1 VLPRLLWLG
10 LGALASLLATV
21 RLQLWILQAYPGAG
35 WWAVGGGLAAA
46 GALWALVLV
55 LGLRFRSA
63 KWIGSL
69 LILAPLVFLALGY
82 YGTTRYPQHRFKTV
96 ETAAEWSTLH
106 PTLRLTLWLMA
117 LEDGQL
123 VLTDIAREAHDY
135 EEMGFKRPS
144 KSPHYIKDDGYAHAV
159 DLRVSNVGEVR
170 NWARQGMFLL
180 MGLQALR
187 HTGTADHLHV
197 SLPG

>member
-1 VLPRLLWLG
+1 MLPRLLWLG
-10 LGALASLLATV
+10 LGALA
-21 RLQLWILQAYPGAG
+21 
-35 WWAVGGGLAAA
+35 
-46 GALWALVLV
+46 
-55 LGLRFRSA
+55 
-63 KWIGSL
+63 SL

-135 EEMGFKRPS
+135 EEMGLKRPS

-170 NWARQGMFLL
+170 NWARRITYRCLCL
-180 MGLQALR
+180 VNSMGAGCAEELNWFR
-187 HTGTADHLHV
+187 F
-197 SLPG
+197 